1 MIRMS
6 CFVRDKVDAQG
17 RLLKMKARLVAGGHM
32 QDKSIYSTNEISSPA
47 VSISSVFS
55 IISCGIS
62 EGRRFMK
69 FDISTAYLNA
79 ETPEKDEVFM
89 TLDKQMSELLMKC
102 DTTLFPM

>member
-32 QDKSIYSTNEISSPA
+32 QDKSIYSSSEISSPT

-55 IISCGIS
+55 ISQ
-62 EGRRFMK
+62 F
-69 FDISTAYLNA
+69 
-79 ETPEKDEVFM
+79 PVVF
-89 TLDKQMSELLMKC
+89 LKVVGL
-102 DTTLFPM
+102 